1 MVYSTRVPFEVRC
14 RVYYWKRRHSWPAR
28 VPVTFNQKLLR
39 KMVLDRRPLLTTF
52 ADKVAVRD
60 YVAQTVGSQILPRL
74 HAVVTDPAALDL
86 SSLPTKFVV
95 KPSHG
100 SGMIWIVED
109 RDELDRNLLVATC
122 RGWLATRYADV
133 EQEWAYRH
141 VPARIVIEELL
152 LDSDGHIPPDYKFFV
167 FHGQARLVQ
176 VDSDRFGNHCRN
188 LLRPDWTPVDARLV
202 YPPAESAPSRP
213 DSLDEMI
220 HIAEALGHDTDFVR
234 VDLYDV
240 NRRIVF
246 GELTSYPGGAREA
259 FIPES
264 FDVELGRCW
273 TVPLRYT

>member
-1 MVYSTRVPFEVRC
+1 M
-14 RVYYWKRRHSWPAR
+14 
-28 VPVTFNQKLLR
+28 
-39 KMVLDRRPLLTTF
+39 
-52 ADKVAVRD
+52 
-60 YVAQTVGSQILPRL
+60 
-74 HAVVTDPAALDL
+74 
-86 SSLPTKFVV
+86 
-95 KPSHG
+95 
-100 SGMIWIVED
+100 
-109 RDELDRNLLVATC
+109 
-122 RGWLATRYADV
+122 
-133 EQEWAYRH
+133 
-141 VPARIVIEELL
+141 IEELL

-273 TVPLRYT
+273 TKSHCATPSSTMSHETPLMVSGCRVRVGQGLDPAEGYPSIHPGNLSPAWPDTPT

>member
-1 MVYSTRVPFEVRC
+1 MSRHEMVARFSSYGRWPKSRAPETTSRETTPFCDLPPPPGEESNCFAPPFPSSERPSRDHLNTWARSMVYSTRVPFEVRC
-14 RVYYWKRRHSWPAR
+14 RVYYWKRRRSWPAR

-141 VPARIVIEELL
+141 VPAAG
-152 LDSDGHIPPDYKFFV
+152 S
-167 FHGQARLVQ
+167 
-176 VDSDRFGNHCRN
+176 
-188 LLRPDWTPVDARLV
+188 
-202 YPPAESAPSRP
+202 
-213 DSLDEMI
+213 
-220 HIAEALGHDTDFVR
+220 
-234 VDLYDV
+234 
-240 NRRIVF
+240 
-246 GELTSYPGGAREA
+246 
-259 FIPES
+259 
-264 FDVELGRCW
+264 
-273 TVPLRYT
+273 